1 MMGKLC
7 GGVLLALVL
16 GASGPAIAQVPAG
29 DEAVHDEIRALRDRM
44 VQALNARDI
53 DHLLEGAAENVVFT
67 GINGGVVHGRQGVKD
82 YFERMMVGPERVVE
96 NIQIDLAADGL
107 TVLYGGDAGV
117 AYGHSRDHY
126 ELTSGLTFD
135 VETPWT
141 ATLAK
146 QDGQWRL
153 ASFHASTNVF
163 DNPLLHAATR
173 TLYWSVGIAA
183 AIALLVGFLV
193 GRRGGR
199 RA

>member
-1 MMGKLC
+1 MGKLW

-16 GASGPAIAQVPAG
+16 GASTGAVAQEPADAAL
-29 DEAVHDEIRALRDRM
+29 HDEIRALRDRM

-53 DHLLEGAAENVVFT
+53 DGLLQGVTENVVFT
-67 GINGGVVHGRQGVKD
+67 GINASVVHGRTGIKD
-82 YFERMMVGPERVVE
+82 YFDRMMVGPDRIVE
-96 NIQIDLAADGL
+96 NIQVELEADGL
-107 TVLYGGDAGV
+107 TVLYGGDTGV

-153 ASFHASTNVF
+153 SSFHASTSIF
-163 DNPLLHAATR
+163 DNPMLSAATR

-183 AIALLVGFLV
+183 AVALLVGFLV
-193 GRRGGR
+193 GRTAGR